1 MKKNNKKLNILIA
14 VFITVNLFT
23 QSCSEE
29 FLEID
34 ANQITANSITEEQA
48 VELVNGIYNIFLS
61 WQVSSFS
68 WDGITS
74 IASDDADKGSDPGD
88 TGSDKH
94 LLDALNH
101 DATSISVAEV
111 WEGHFN
117 GIQRANQA
125 INRIQPFEDLDNEL
139 KTRLLGEAKF
149 LRALLYFRLLQTF
162 GELPLITDTPDI
174 NSPLEELLSRAS
186 IDETFVFIESDLI
199 EAIDLKNSVDQ

>member
-1 MKKNNKKLNILIA
+1 MKENNRNLKIFITLI
-14 VFITVNLFT
+14 ITVNLFI

-34 ANQITANSITEEQA
+34 ANQITASSITEEQA

-68 WDGITS
+68 WNGITS
-74 IASDDADKGSDPGD
+74 IASDDADKGSDLGD

-125 INRIQPFEDLDNEL
+125 INRIQPFDDLDIEL

-162 GELPLITDTPDI
+162 GELPLITETP
-174 NSPLEELLSRAS
+174 
-186 IDETFVFIESDLI
+186 
-199 EAIDLKNSVDQ
+199 